1 MKNRTKTTLIVSL
14 IFGSFIFGVST
25 GVYKHF
31 PFDIVQKLKSVTIGS
46 GSGSGSKS
54 RYVSTNGLIEK
65 QPLVSD
71 STGIFIT
78 YGQSNSTNSGQIGYD
93 VKNDVFMFF
102 EGKTYEYKDP
112 SLGGTGT
119 GGSVWGMVGDKLI
132 EKGVYNE
139 VIFSNCGWG
148 GSTINELKE
157 GEIFDY
163 LVQNYSLM
171 MEKYGRVDGILFHQ
185 GEEDNINGGPESYYG
200 SFVNFIDNLKSK
212 GINTNVY
219 LSRVSLCGDTNPL
232 NDRLTTVQNRLIN
245 DLSNVFEGPNT
256 DLLSEPKFRLP
267 DNCHF
272 SLLGYDRFS
281 DMWVTSLS
289 K

>member
-1 MKNRTKTTLIVSL
+1 MKNRIKTTLIVSS
-14 IFGSFIFGVST
+14 ICGYFIFSVST
-25 GVYKHF
+25 GVYQHF
-31 PFDIVQKLKSVTIGS
+31 PFNIVQKFKSLTIGS
-46 GSGSGSKS
+46 GSG

-65 QPLVSD
+65 QPLVSE

-78 YGQSNSTNSGQIGYD
+78 YGQSNSTNHGQIGYV
-93 VKNDVFMFF
+93 VKNDVHMFF

-112 SLGGTGT
+112 SLGGTGL

-132 EKGVYNE
+132 EKGIYNE

-148 GSTINELKE
+148 GKTINELKE

-163 LVQNYSLM
+163 LVKNHSLM
-171 MEKYGRVDGILFHQ
+171 IEKYGRVDGILFHQ
-185 GEEDNINGGPESYYG
+185 GESDNFKDGPEAYYG

-219 LSRVSLCGDTNPL
+219 LSRVSFCGETYPI
-232 NDRLTTVQNRLIN
+232 NDRLTTVQNRLVN

-272 SLLGYDRFS
+272 SQLGYHKFS
-281 DMWVTSLS
+281 DMWVISLS

>member
-1 MKNRTKTTLIVSL
+1 MSDKW
-14 IFGSFIFGVST
+14 GGV
-25 GVYKHF
+25 
-31 PFDIVQKLKSVTIGS
+31 
-46 GSGSGSKS
+46 
-54 RYVSTNGLIEK
+54 N
-65 QPLVSD
+65 
-71 STGIFIT
+71 
-78 YGQSNSTNSGQIGYD
+78 
-93 VKNDVFMFF
+93 
-102 EGKTYEYKDP
+102 P

-148 GSTINELKE
+148 GTTINELKE

-185 GEEDNINGGPESYYG
+185 GESDNINGGPESYYG
-200 SFVNFIDNLKSK
+200 SFVNFIDNLKLK

-219 LSRVSLCGDTNPL
+219 LSRVSFCGVHYPL

-281 DMWVTSLS
+281 DMWVTSLEKTLKLTPFRRS
-289 K
+289 KLTPLRRSKLTP